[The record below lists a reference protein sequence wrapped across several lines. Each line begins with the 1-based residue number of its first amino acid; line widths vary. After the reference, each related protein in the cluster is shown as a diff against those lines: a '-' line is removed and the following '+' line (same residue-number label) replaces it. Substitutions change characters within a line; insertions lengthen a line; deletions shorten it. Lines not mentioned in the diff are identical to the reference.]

1 MPAPADLLIRTAA
14 LAIEYLD
21 GVDERPVGRPTDTAG
36 LRAALGGPDG
46 GLPAQGVE
54 AAAVIEE
61 LAAAA
66 DPGLVA
72 SAGPRYFGF
81 VVGGSLPAA
90 LAADWLTSAWDQ
102 NSFSYVSSPAAS
114 VIEETAARW
123 ALEVL
128 GLPQTASAGFPTG
141 ATTANVVGLAAARHA
156 VLARAGWDVEAQG
169 LIGAPPIRILVGEEI
184 HASALAALRLVGL
197 GMGTLE
203 RLPVDGQGAVQAEA
217 AERALSGATGPVI
230 VVLQA
235 GNVNSGAFDPV
246 GPIATAAHAV
256 GGWVHVDGAFGLWA
270 GASPRTRPLLAG
282 IETADSWAT
291 DCHKWLNVPYDCGFV
306 AVTDRAAHYEAMRM
320 SAAYLVPAPDRELDA
335 FDWVPEAS
343 RRGRATPV
351 YAALRQLG
359 RDGLARR
366 PMLHPR
372 PPDGRPALRRARS
385 HDPQRRRRQ
394 PGPGS
399 LRQPGSRGRRGSRPR
414 SRRENPRRHR
424 GRSGRRD
431 VLGRW
436 DHVARHGRHAYLGVR
451 LEHHRGGH
459 RSGRRR
465 HPALRACNALTA
477 SCARFDRARHT

>member
-1 MPAPADLLIRTAA
+1 MPAPADLLTRTAT
-14 LAIEYLD
+14 LAIDYLN
-21 GVDERPVGRPTDTAG
+21 GVDERPVGGPTDTAG

-46 GLPAQGVE
+46 ALPARGVDP
-54 AAAVIEE
+54 ATVIQE

-102 NSFSYVSSPAAS
+102 NAFSYVSSPAAS

-123 ALEVL
+123 ALDVL
-128 GLPQTASAGFPTG
+128 GLPPAASAGFPTG

-156 VLARAGWDVEAQG
+156 VLARVGWDVEERG

-197 GMGTLE
+197 GTGTLQ
-203 RLPVDGQGAVQAEA
+203 RLPVDGQGAVRADA
-217 AERALSGATGPVI
+217 AEQALAGATGPVI
-230 VVLQA
+230 VLLQA

-246 GPIATAAHAV
+246 GPIAAAAHRV

-270 GASPRTRPLLAG
+270 AASPATRPLLNG

-306 AVTDRAAHYEAMRM
+306 AVTDRAAHYESMRM

-359 RDGLARR
+359 RDGLAELVERCCALARR
-366 PMLHPR
+366 MSERLATEPGVTILNDVVINQVLVR
-372 PPDGRPALRRARS
+372 FGNLDVTDGAVPDTEADARTRAVIAAVQA
-385 HDPQRRRRQ
+385 D
-394 PGPGS
+394 GTCWAG
-399 LRQPGSRGRRGSRPR
+399 GTA
-414 SRRENPRRHR
+414 
-424 GRSGRRD
+424 
-431 VLGRW
+431 W
-436 DHVARHGRHAYLGVR
+436 HGMAAMRISVSNWGTTETDIDRAADAIVR
-451 LEHHRGGH
+451 
-459 RSGRRR
+459 
-465 HPALRACNALTA
+465 
-477 SCARFDRARHT
+477 CARATP